1 MKISISFFLLGVFL
15 TPFYFFPSG
24 GGQISDV
31 CYIVSVLNFLTFNR
45 NKVFSLT
52 TIYPIFN
59 PLKYFVIW
67 TLLIN
72 FIYFIIWN
80 DFLTLFSAVYYV
92 YNFLLIVL
100 LFGIYEFT
108 KERFLR
114 FLFITFFLS
123 LFCVFLIAVLNLDYI
138 FSKEISWRRS
148 VTFNNPNQLGYWSLI
163 VISLISI
170 LYKFKIAKSKMDHAI
185 LFLSIVMAFYISM
198 ISLSKASSIS
208 ILLLIVFLSLRKI
221 KLLVM
226 VVVFAYSSLI
236 FFGNTDDNFIGKYF
250 KRIGSVGEANDDSL
264 EGRNYDRITK
274 YPEYIFFGAGEGA
287 ISQRF
292 DKDNE
297 IHSTFGTILF
307 SYGLFGLFSFSYFL
321 FEVYKKQK
329 FNFLFLMMPMLA
341 YSLTHMGLRFSF
353 FWLSLGVF
361 VLLTDKK
368 RIIHLNK
375 QYI

>member
-1 MKISISFFLLGVFL
+1 VKISISFFLLGVFL